1 MAEKRGSN
9 PNMDRL
15 RPRGVKRK
23 EDTIQSLDDSKRQ
36 KITTLE
42 GLEEFEKL
50 KRLVPALRGKN
61 DTVSQVEI
69 IEETIGYI
77 DQLHKSIAERLLN
90 SDNDGP
96 SSHPIHLCLDHIREA
111 EEKSK
116 EELSTVLNSSND
128 SDEDPSIVDH
138 LKRIANPLFRAETPT
153 SSFISNQVKSN
164 SNNNS
169 DEEEKGSLTGDKI
182 STSIVEETLKNS
194 FVHYLLSTSEENDNH
209 DTSQTCCDK

>member
-1 MAEKRGSN
+1 
-9 PNMDRL
+9 MDRL

-77 DQLHKSIAERLLN
+77 DQLHKSIAERILN
-90 SDNDGP
+90 SDKAT
-96 SSHPIHLCLDHIREA
+96 SHTNT
-111 EEKSK
+111 K
-116 EELSTVLNSSND
+116 EVTKTQ
-128 SDEDPSIVDH
+128 SI
-138 LKRIANPLFRAETPT
+138 
-153 SSFISNQVKSN
+153 
-164 SNNNS
+164 
-169 DEEEKGSLTGDKI
+169 
-182 STSIVEETLKNS
+182 
-194 FVHYLLSTSEENDNH
+194 
-209 DTSQTCCDK
+209 